1 MSSPPI
7 LLYMGVT
14 ALFMAAFPSGY
25 FEVVKL
31 VGGIPLAT
39 STPALLG
46 LVGISALMMFAV
58 FLFLCYQAQSNC
70 KTKSFKT
77 VAVNAGIATA
87 IQTGLLLVGLFVPG
101 LRDLISKYFLGPLV
115 PAQPG
120 GPAAPG
126 TDEAV
131 RAVAV
136 DAGFWGAWGAAYGIA
151 VGVTMAGSC

>member
-77 VAVNAGIATA
+77 VAANAGIATA

-101 LRDLISKYFLGPLV
+101 LRDLISKYFLGP
-115 PAQPG
+115 
-120 GPAAPG
+120 AAPG
-126 TDEAV
+126 TDEAA

>member
-1 MSSPPI
+1 
-7 LLYMGVT
+7 MGVT

-31 VGGIPLAT
+31 VGGLPLAT

-46 LVGISALMMFAV
+46 LVGVSALMLFGV

-77 VAVNAGIATA
+77 VAANAGIATA

-101 LRDLISKYFLGPLV
+101 LRDLISKYFLGPAV
-115 PAQPG
+115 
-120 GPAAPG
+120 PG
-126 TDEAV
+126 TDEAA

>member
-46 LVGISALMMFAV
+46 LVGVSAVMMFGV

-77 VAVNAGIATA
+77 VAANAGLATA

-101 LRDLISKYFLGPLV
+101 LRDLISKYFLG
-115 PAQPG
+115 A
-120 GPAAPG
+120 AAPG

>member
-1 MSSPPI
+1 
-7 LLYMGVT
+7 MGVT

-87 IQTGLLLVGLFVPG
+87 IQTGLLLVGMFVPG

-120 GPAAPG
+120 GPLVPAQPGGPG

>member
-31 VGGIPLAT
+31 VGGLPLAT

-46 LVGISALMMFAV
+46 LVGVSALMLFGV

-77 VAVNAGIATA
+77 VAANAGIATA

-101 LRDLISKYFLGPLV
+101 LRDLISKYFLGPAV
-115 PAQPG
+115 
-120 GPAAPG
+120 PG
-126 TDEAV
+126 TDEAA

>member
-31 VGGIPLAT
+31 VGGLPLAT

-46 LVGISALMMFAV
+46 LVGVSALMLFGV

-77 VAVNAGIATA
+77 VAVNAAIATA

-101 LRDLISKYFLGPLV
+101 LRDLISKYFLGP
-115 PAQPG
+115 
-120 GPAAPG
+120 AAPG
-126 TDEAV
+126 TDEAA